1 MSRKFKKWYK
11 TYFFLDV
18 MQSSKLISYD
28 FLSLEKLISFHDVII
43 LIKSVLDKDQNHHY
57 YNIFLEKSLYQS
69 AKK

>member
-1 MSRKFKKWYK
+1 
-11 TYFFLDV
+11 

-28 FLSLEKLISFHDVII
+28 FLSLEKLISFNDVII

>member
-11 TYFFLDV
+11 TYFFLDI

-57 YNIFLEKSLYQS
+57 YNIFLEKCLYQS